1 MINYYVENGIII
13 INKYVVKY
21 KNLTTSNKVITNS
34 DIIQYVYD
42 DMELNGLI
50 SELERK
56 SLDYEC
62 HKLDTDNILKYNGLA
77 VSDYEEARKLLEP
90 TINELIDKKI
100 SEIKQECKNHIY
112 NGIDVDLENGEKKH
126 FSLTLEDQINI
137 NGLASQIS
145 IGNLNNET
153 KVPYH
158 ADGEMCTLFSISDF
172 NLIANK
178 AAEYIISQ
186 TTYCNHIM
194 AYIKSLETAEDLNNV
209 YYGMPLTGEFL
220 NNFETITK

>member
-1 MINYYVENGIII
+1 M
-13 INKYVVKY
+13 
-21 KNLTTSNKVITNS
+21 
-34 DIIQYVYD
+34 
-42 DMELNGLI
+42 
-50 SELERK
+50 
-56 SLDYEC
+56 
-62 HKLDTDNILKYNGLA
+62 
-77 VSDYEEARKLLEP
+77 
-90 TINELIDKKI
+90 
-100 SEIKQECKNHIY
+100 
-112 NGIDVDLENGEKKH
+112 ENGEKKH

-137 NGLASQIS
+137 NGLAAQIS

-158 ADGEMCTLFSISDF
+158 ADGEMCALFSISDF